1 MLIDLLDGEDED
13 DSSCSSSTYSSASF
27 SCFSIDSTSTKS
39 LHLST
44 YVSCVKSSLKWR
56 SILLK
61 KKEKTIC
68 PELTEEDLA
77 FLVKNTNFSEGNI
90 KEWFREFIMDCPEG
104 ILTKVKVMEML
115 TFILPRDNGKI
126 IADLIFSTFDKDK
139 NGWIDFNEFI
149 IATHCTATSSP
160 EDKLH
165 WVFQMYDKDGS
176 NSIQLSEMVELFGTL
191 YLNEGLE
198 EDLATERAE
207 KIFSLL
213 DINNDGDITEDEF
226 VKGCLQDEELVELLS
241 DKSSEPPLVVTSS
254 DDNTPR
260 GMVAIN

>member
-1 MLIDLLDGEDED
+1 M
-13 DSSCSSSTYSSASF
+13 
-27 SCFSIDSTSTKS
+27 
-39 LHLST
+39 HLST

-56 SILLK
+56 AILLTK
-61 KKEKTIC
+61 KNKTVC
-68 PELTEEDLA
+68 PELTEEDLD
-77 FLVKNTNFSEGNI
+77 FLVKNTDFSEANI

-115 TFILPRDNGKI
+115 TIILPRDNGKI

-165 WVFQMYDKDGS
+165 WVFQMYDTDGS
-176 NSIQLSEMVELFGTL
+176 NSIQLSEMMELFGTL
-191 YLNEGLE
+191 YISEGLDE
-198 EDLATERAE
+198 ELAVERAQ
-207 KIFSLL
+207 KIFRFL

-226 VKGCLQDEELVELLS
+226 VRGCLQDEDLVELLS
-241 DKSSEPPLVVTSS
+241 DKSSDPPLVVISS
-254 DDNTPR
+254 ADTTPR

>member
-1 MLIDLLDGEDED
+1 MSDLFDEDDDD
-13 DSSCSSSTYSSASF
+13 DSSCSSSTYSTPSF
-27 SCFSIDSTSTKS
+27 SCYSIDSSSTKS
-39 LHLST
+39 FHLST

-56 SILLK
+56 SILLEK
-61 KKEKTIC
+61 KKKTPC
-68 PELTEEDLA
+68 PELSEDDLNM
-77 FLVKNTNFSEGNI
+77 LVKNTNFSAADI

-104 ILTKVKVMEML
+104 VLTKVKVMEML
-115 TFILPRDNGKI
+115 TFMLPRDNGKI

-176 NSIQLSEMVELFGTL
+176 NSIQLGEMIELFATL
-191 YLNEGLE
+191 YLSEGLE
-198 EDLATERAE
+198 EELATERAE

-213 DINNDGDITEDEF
+213 DINNDGDISEDEF
-226 VKGCLQDEELVELLS
+226 VQGCLQDEELVELLS
-241 DKSSEPPLVVTSS
+241 DKSSEPPLVVCSS
-254 DDNTPR
+254 AETTPR
-260 GMVAIN
+260 GMVSIK

>member
-1 MLIDLLDGEDED
+1 MNELLEADDED
-13 DSSCSSSTYSSASF
+13 DSSCASSSFSTPSF
-27 SCFSIDSTSTKS
+27 SCYSIDTTSTKS
-39 LHLST
+39 FHLAT

-56 SILLK
+56 SILLEK
-61 KKEKTIC
+61 KKKTAS
-68 PELTEEDLA
+68 PELTEEDLD
-77 FLVKNTNFSEGNI
+77 FLVKNTNFSAGDI

-104 ILTKVKVMEML
+104 ILTRVKVMEML

-126 IADLIFSTFDKDK
+126 IADLIFSTFDSDK
-139 NGWIDFNEFI
+139 NGWIDFKEFI

-176 NSIQLSEMVELFGTL
+176 NSIQLSEMMELFGTL

-198 EDLATERAE
+198 EELATERAE
-207 KIFSLL
+207 KIFSML
-213 DINNDGDITEDEF
+213 DVNNDGDITEDEF
-226 VKGCLQDEELVELLS
+226 VRGCLQDEELVELLS
-241 DKSSEPPLVVTSS
+241 DKTSEPPLVMLSS
-254 DDNTPR
+254 ADTTPR

>member
-1 MLIDLLDGEDED
+1 
-13 DSSCSSSTYSSASF
+13 
-27 SCFSIDSTSTKS
+27 
-39 LHLST
+39 
-44 YVSCVKSSLKWR
+44 
-56 SILLK
+56 
-61 KKEKTIC
+61 
-68 PELTEEDLA
+68 
-77 FLVKNTNFSEGNI
+77 
-90 KEWFREFIMDCPEG
+90 
-104 ILTKVKVMEML
+104 MEML
-115 TFILPRDNGKI
+115 TFIFPRDNGKI
-126 IADLIFSTFDKDK
+126 IADLIFGTFDKDK

-226 VKGCLQDEELVELLS
+226 VRGCLQDEELVELLS
-241 DKSSEPPLVVTSS
+241 DKSSEPPLVFTSS

>member
-1 MLIDLLDGEDED
+1 
-13 DSSCSSSTYSSASF
+13 
-27 SCFSIDSTSTKS
+27 
-39 LHLST
+39 
-44 YVSCVKSSLKWR
+44 
-56 SILLK
+56 
-61 KKEKTIC
+61 
-68 PELTEEDLA
+68 
-77 FLVKNTNFSEGNI
+77 
-90 KEWFREFIMDCPEG
+90 MDCPEG

-226 VKGCLQDEELVELLS
+226 VRGCLQDEDLVELLS

>member
-1 MLIDLLDGEDED
+1 MTELLDVEEED
-13 DSSCSSSTYSSASF
+13 DSSSSTSSYSTPSF

-56 SILLK
+56 SILLAK
-61 KKEKTIC
+61 KKKTVC
-68 PELTEEDLA
+68 PELTEEDLE
-77 FLVKNTNFSEGNI
+77 FLVKNTDFSEANI

-115 TFILPRDNGKI
+115 TIILPRDNGKI

-165 WVFQMYDKDGS
+165 WVFQMYDTDGS
-176 NSIQLSEMVELFGTL
+176 NSIQLSEMMELFGTL
-191 YLNEGLE
+191 YISEGLDE
-198 EDLATERAE
+198 ELAVERAQ
-207 KIFSLL
+207 KIFSFL

-226 VKGCLQDEELVELLS
+226 VRGCLQDEELVELLS
-241 DKSSEPPLVVTSS
+241 DKSSDPPLVVISS
-254 DDNTPR
+254 ADTTPR